1 MARSVVSVESYTDS
15 RRTAAT
21 NSEDDDDM
29 TMMMRDLGKAS
40 RSATGAEED
49 PNSSARGAGPAM
61 RAWTLPTLW
70 VVQQRSTFAHGE
82 PT

>member
-1 MARSVVSVESYTDS
+1 MARSVVSVESYTES

-29 TMMMRDLGKAS
+29 TMMCSVAGPWQAS

-49 PNSSARGAGPAM
+49 PIPPTRLQIVEYYAAVQDSSARGAGPAM
-61 RAWTLPTLW
+61 RAW
-70 VVQQRSTFAHGE
+70 
-82 PT
+82 